1 MTEEEEGGKETKKEE
16 KEEIKAPLG
25 GVLPRRS
32 PCADWKALLESI
44 GFEPVCYPGRIGRR
58 KCLAN

>member
-25 GVLPRRS
+25 GVLPRRL
-32 PCADWKALLESI
+32 PCADWKALFGKP
-44 GFEPVCYPGRIGRR
+44 GFEPVCYPGQIRR
-58 KCLAN
+58 RRCFSH